1 MNKRH
6 FKKIINGYKS
16 APINQLYKP
25 KMNLSLGKSII
36 QIKILQQFH
45 HSANSLHGSIYFK
58 MLDDAAWA
66 ASNTYVEDV
75 FLFTYNFNI
84 FLTKPVSK
92 GLITSKGMLVEKKDK
107 KYIAKSYLFDNND
120 NEIANGSGIFMRSN
134 YLLKDAIG
142 FKEK

>member
-1 MNKRH
+1 
-6 FKKIINGYKS
+6 
-16 APINQLYKP
+16 
-25 KMNLSLGKSII
+25 
-36 QIKILQQFH
+36 
-45 HSANSLHGSIYFK
+45 

-107 KYIAKSYLFDNND
+107 KYIAKSYLFDDND

-134 YLLKDAIG
+134 HLLKDAIG